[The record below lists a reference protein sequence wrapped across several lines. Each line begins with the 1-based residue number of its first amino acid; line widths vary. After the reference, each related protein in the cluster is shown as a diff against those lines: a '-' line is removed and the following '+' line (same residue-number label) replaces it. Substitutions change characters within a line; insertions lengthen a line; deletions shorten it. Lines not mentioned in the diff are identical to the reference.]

1 MDPLDFRLANYAEV
15 EPITGK
21 PYSSKALR
29 ECYAK
34 AAAAFGW
41 SGRPRAPRQMRDED
55 GFLVGCGMG
64 TAVFHCPMFAAEVR
78 AALNADGTATIET
91 SAIEMG
97 QGALTVLAQIAAD
110 SLGLDIDQV
119 TLRFGSSDLP
129 DGGVAGGSGHTATA
143 GSAIDA
149 AGRNAVARLAGLATA
164 DPNSPLFGAG
174 NVGVVARAGRLH
186 RKDDESRSES
196 YADILARPGLAEIDG
211 WGKGARDP
219 AAVGDHAL
227 QAHGAVFA
235 EVKVDPDL
243 GQVRATR
250 LVGAFAAGRIINP
263 RLVLSQLYGGM
274 IWGASFAL
282 NEGASVDRR
291 SGRIMNAD
299 LGEYHVPVNADLPSL
314 EALLVHEDDAFV
326 NGLGVKGVG
335 EIGITGTVGAIA
347 NAVWHATGV
356 RVRRFPVRIENI
368 MALIAGA

>member
-1 MDPLDFRLANYAEV
+1 
-15 EPITGK
+15 
-21 PYSSKALR
+21 
-29 ECYAK
+29 
-34 AAAAFGW
+34 
-41 SGRPRAPRQMRDED
+41 
-55 GFLVGCGMG
+55 
-64 TAVFHCPMFAAEVR
+64 
-78 AALNADGTATIET
+78 
-91 SAIEMG
+91 MG
-97 QGALTVLAQIAAD
+97 QGAWTALAQIAAD

-143 GSAIDA
+143 GLGHHA
-149 AGRNAVARLAGLATA
+149 AGRNAIAQLAELAAA
-164 DPNSPLFGAG
+164 DRNSPLFGAG

-196 YADILARPGLAEIDG
+196 YSDILARAGLAEIDG

-219 AAVGDHAL
+219 ASVGDHAL
-227 QAHGAVFA
+227 YSHGAVFA

-243 GQVRATR
+243 GQVRVTR

-263 RLVLSQLYGGM
+263 RLVRSQLYGGM

-282 NEGASVDRR
+282 HEEAIADRR

-299 LGEYHVPVNADLPSL
+299 LGEYHVPVNADVPSL

-326 NGLGVKGVG
+326 NALGVKGVG

-356 RVRRFPVRIENI
+356 RVRRFPMRIEVI
-368 MALIAGA
+368 MALTAGV

>member
-1 MDPLDFRLANYAEV
+1 M
-15 EPITGK
+15 
-21 PYSSKALR
+21 
-29 ECYAK
+29 
-34 AAAAFGW
+34 
-41 SGRPRAPRQMRDED
+41 
-55 GFLVGCGMG
+55 
-64 TAVFHCPMFAAEVR
+64 
-78 AALNADGTATIET
+78 
-91 SAIEMG
+91 
-97 QGALTVLAQIAAD
+97 
-110 SLGLDIDQV
+110 
-119 TLRFGSSDLP
+119 P

-149 AGRNAVARLAGLATA
+149 AGRNAVARLVEVATA
-164 DPNSPLFGAG
+164 DRNAPLFGAG
-174 NVGVVARAGRLH
+174 NVGVVARAERLY

-196 YADILARPGLAEIDG
+196 YAGILARARLAEIDG
-211 WGKGARDP
+211 LGKGARDA

-263 RLVLSQLYGGM
+263 RLVCSQLYGGM

-282 NEGASVDRR
+282 HERVSMDPR

-299 LGEYHVPVNADLPSL
+299 LGEYHVAVNADVASL

-326 NGLGVKGVG
+326 NGLGIKGVG
-335 EIGITGTVGAIA
+335 EIGTTGTVGAIA

-356 RVRRFPVRIENI
+356 RVRKLPVRIENI
-368 MALIAGA
+368 MVPNAGA